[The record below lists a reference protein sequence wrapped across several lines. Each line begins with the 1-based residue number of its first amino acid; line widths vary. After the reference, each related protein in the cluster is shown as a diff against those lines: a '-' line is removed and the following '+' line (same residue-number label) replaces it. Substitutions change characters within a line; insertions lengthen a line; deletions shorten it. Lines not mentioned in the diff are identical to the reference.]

1 MEREIC
7 YVEMNRGSVNILS
20 RKVAF
25 YVEKQRGSPNVS
37 TIILKCIFNLKVLPV
52 LIHNLTCSHSY
63 INAQLLLLFI
73 YQLTIYMLIAF

>member
-37 TIILKCIFNLKVLPV
+37 TIILKCIKSAASFD
-52 LIHNLTCSHSY
+52 S
-63 INAQLLLLFI
+63 
-73 YQLTIYMLIAF
+73 

>member
-37 TIILKCIFNLKVLPV
+37 TIKQMYFQLKSAASFD
-52 LIHNLTCSHSY
+52 S
-63 INAQLLLLFI
+63 
-73 YQLTIYMLIAF
+73 

>member
-1 MEREIC
+1 MERETC

-37 TIILKCIFNLKVLPV
+37 TIIQCISNLKVLPV

-63 INAQLLLLFI
+63 IKAHLLLLFI

>member
-37 TIILKCIFNLKVLPV
+37 TIILKCISNLKVLPV
-52 LIHNLTCSHSY
+52 LIHAH
-63 INAQLLLLFI
+63 LLLLFI

>member
-37 TIILKCIFNLKVLPV
+37 TIILKCISNLKVLPV
-52 LIHNLTCSHSY
+52 LIHNLTCSH
-63 INAQLLLLFI
+63 INAHLLLLFI

>member
-37 TIILKCIFNLKVLPV
+37 TIIQLKLYFQLK
-52 LIHNLTCSHSY
+52 SAAS
-63 INAQLLLLFI
+63 FDS
-73 YQLTIYMLIAF
+73 

>member
-37 TIILKCIFNLKVLPV
+37 TIIQCISNLKVLPV
-52 LIHNLTCSHSY
+52 LIHL
-63 INAQLLLLFI
+63 INAHLLLLFI

>member
-37 TIILKCIFNLKVLPV
+37 TIIQCIFK
-52 LIHNLTCSHSY
+52 SAAS
-63 INAQLLLLFI
+63 FDS
-73 YQLTIYMLIAF
+73 

>member
-37 TIILKCIFNLKVLPV
+37 TIIQCLDNYSMYF
-52 LIHNLTCSHSY
+52 
-63 INAQLLLLFI
+63 QLESAASFDS
-73 YQLTIYMLIAF
+73 

>member
-7 YVEMNRGSVNILS
+7 YMEMNRGSVNILS

-37 TIILKCIFNLKVLPV
+37 TINQCIFNLKVLPV
-52 LIHNLTCSHSY
+52 LIHNLTCSDSY
-63 INAQLLLLFI
+63 INAHLLLLFI
-73 YQLTIYMLIAF
+73 YQLTIYMLIDF

>member
-37 TIILKCIFNLKVLPV
+37 TIIQCLDNYSMYFQLKSAASFD
-52 LIHNLTCSHSY
+52 S
-63 INAQLLLLFI
+63 
-73 YQLTIYMLIAF
+73 

>member
-37 TIILKCIFNLKVLPV
+37 TIIQLKFNCISNLKVLPV
-52 LIHNLTCSHSY
+52 LIHL
-63 INAQLLLLFI
+63 INAHLLLLFI